1 MSPRIRERES
11 WGRRAAREGRDG
23 GATGCQHA
31 VVPVTE
37 GGEPSR
43 LEVLLHQDA
52 EAALYSMAMGGWGVE
67 TCLGAGSDNNFME
80 WLRERGRRPC
90 AQGEELE
97 RREEPVL

>member
-1 MSPRIRERES
+1 MRKRSSRAEGFRGAG
-11 WGRRAAREGRDG
+11 WRAASC
-23 GATGCQHA
+23 GCLA
-31 VVPVTE
+31 WRRGITY
-37 GGEPSR
+37 PSR

-67 TCLGAGSDNNFME
+67 ACLGAGSDNNFME